1 MSLKGVWFR
10 KVRKLHVIKD
20 LFQVCSFRIHRL
32 APLYM
37 ECGAELRIAQHGQEA
52 VDIVKERFEKKLPSY
67 DCILMDMMMPVMD
80 GATATVEIR
89 KMEKQFAVQ
98 KPHTIVGL
106 SANVGPEY
114 TEQVKNAGMD
124 GSMSKPFY
132 PATLRN
138 TLAGP
143 TFLFTTTQ
151 NYAPQLVCVIQRS
164 SPIKSTCFPSVEP

>member
-1 MSLKGVWFR
+1 M
-10 KVRKLHVIKD
+10 
-20 LFQVCSFRIHRL
+20 FQVCSFRIHRL
-32 APLYM
+32 APLYT

-143 TFLFTTTQ
+143 TVYSHHTQLRAATRLCYLTFFT
-151 NYAPQLVCVIQRS
+151 N
-164 SPIKSTCFPSVEP
+164 KEP